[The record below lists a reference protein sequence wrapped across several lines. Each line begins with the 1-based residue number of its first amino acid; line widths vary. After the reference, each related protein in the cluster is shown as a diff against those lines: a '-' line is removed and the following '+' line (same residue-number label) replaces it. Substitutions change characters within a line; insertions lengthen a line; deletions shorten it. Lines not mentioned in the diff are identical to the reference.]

1 MHRQT
6 PTIYIVRFLAQQIE
20 KLRVAKGYEEVEGI
34 VCVGHDDK
42 QRGFLVA
49 QRVELQ
55 LVIGRQIAQLLD
67 IERGEARAAGDQDA
81 FGGLS

>member
-1 MHRQT
+1 LIHV
-6 PTIYIVRFLAQQIE
+6 VRFLTQQIE
-20 KLRVAKGYEEVEGI
+20 KLRVAKGYEEVKGI
-34 VCVGHDDK
+34 ICIGHDDE

-67 IERGEARAAGDQDA
+67 IKGGKPRTAGDQDA
-81 FGGLS
+81 FGGLACR